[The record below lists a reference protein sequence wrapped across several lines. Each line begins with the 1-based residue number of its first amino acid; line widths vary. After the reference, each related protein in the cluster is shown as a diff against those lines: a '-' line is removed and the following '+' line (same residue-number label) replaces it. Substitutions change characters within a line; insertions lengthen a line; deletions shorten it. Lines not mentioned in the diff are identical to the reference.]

1 MTVEWGPLEYEKNLM
16 TLSTIDQMVEDKN
29 WGYCHIKGVSSMS
42 VEQKYIHFDT
52 LRRQVLGDYGRTV
65 RV

>member
-1 MTVEWGPLEYEKNLM
+1 M